1 MLRFGKFTSRNCPT
15 DGNLIFRRN
24 SNTGREFTWSIISL
38 LLVPGFLSFALLV
51 PACAQTATAQS
62 ILAEGVVKDSRGAPV
77 ADAVVILEEKDR
89 HVLVNQT
96 KTGTDGTFAL
106 SPPRPG
112 SYLLRVRKD
121 GFDDAAIGP
130 FELKLGESKHLR
142 VPLESVSEKTG
153 ASISRSSSKSPQMDF
168 ADEPNFTVAGIT
180 DWTAVGGHGADT
192 NLRASETLAKET
204 VALNTDAAT
213 KPHLPASSSRRSEAE
228 LKSALDRKPQSFEA
242 KHELGE
248 FYLNSQRYLDAI
260 PLLEAAKHINAE
272 NYSNRYDLAR
282 AYEASG
288 NFARA
293 RQEVQA
299 MPAAM
304 DTAELH
310 HLSGDIDEELNDPL
324 DAEREY
330 ERAVRLDPAEDN
342 YFRWGTE
349 LLLHRALQPAVEV
362 FANGAK
368 LYPGSP
374 RMLAGL
380 GAALYATG
388 SYDQGALKVCLASDL
403 NPSDMGPYI
412 FLGQME
418 NAAPAPLPCVEE
430 KLARFAKEH
439 PESATANYYYA
450 MAIWKKQPM
459 PIGTAAAREIKM
471 LLERAVT
478 ADPNFFDAYL
488 QMGILYSGEGD
499 SNSAIDAFQKTIAH
513 DPAAGEA
520 HYRLGTIYQRLGENA
535 KAREEFRLH
544 DECVKK
550 DAEKV
555 ERQRREIRQFMVVL
569 KDQPQ
574 PSSVR

>member
-1 MLRFGKFTSRNCPT
+1 LPSR
-15 DGNLIFRRN
+15 FRRY
-24 SNTGREFTWSIISL
+24 SITGRKFTWSLILL
-38 LLVPGFLSFALLV
+38 LLVPGFLWFSLSV
-51 PACAQTATAQS
+51 PANAQTAITQS
-62 ILAEGVVKDSRGAPV
+62 ILAEGVVSDSRGIPV
-77 ADAVVILEEKDR
+77 ADAIVILEEKDR
-89 HVLVNQT
+89 PASVNQT
-96 KTGTDGTFAL
+96 RTSANGTFAL

-130 FELKLGESKHLR
+130 FKFKFGEHRNLR
-142 VPLESVSEKTG
+142 IRLESVSEKTR
-153 ASISRSSSKSPQMDF
+153 ASSTPRPSSNSPQMDF
-168 ADEPNFTVAGIT
+168 ADEPNFTIAGIT

-192 NLRASETLAKET
+192 NLRASEALAKET
-204 VALNTDAAT
+204 VALNTDVAMST
-213 KPHLPASSSRRSEAE
+213 RPPAPPRQFEDE
-228 LKSALDRKPQSFEA
+228 LKNALSRNPRSFEA
-242 KHELGE
+242 NHELGE
-248 FYLNSQRYLDAI
+248 FYLGSQRYSEAI
-260 PLLEAAKHINAE
+260 PLLEAANQISAG
-272 NYSNRYDLAR
+272 NYSNLYDLAR

-293 RQEVQA
+293 RREVQA
-299 MPAAM
+299 IPAAL

-310 HLSGDIDEELNDPL
+310 HLLGDIDERLNDSL

-349 LLLHRALQPAVEV
+349 LLLHRALQPAAEV

-388 SYDQGALKVCLASDL
+388 SYDEGALKVCLASEL
-403 NPSDMGPYI
+403 NPTDANPYI

-418 NAAPAPLPCVEE
+418 TAAPTPLPCVEQ
-430 KLARFAKEH
+430 KLAAFAKEH
-439 PESATANYYYA
+439 PESAMANYYYA
-450 MAIWKKQPM
+450 MAIWKKQPV
-459 PIGTAAAREIKM
+459 PIGDDAAREIKT

-488 QMGILYSGEGD
+488 QLGILYSAEGD
-499 SNSAIDAFQKTIAH
+499 SSSAINAFQKTIAH

-535 KAREEFRLH
+535 KAREEFKLH
-544 DECVKK
+544 DECEKK
-550 DAEKV
+550 DAETV

-574 PSSVR
+574 ASSPVNPAR

>member
-1 MLRFGKFTSRNCPT
+1 
-15 DGNLIFRRN
+15 
-24 SNTGREFTWSIISL
+24 
-38 LLVPGFLSFALLV
+38 
-51 PACAQTATAQS
+51 
-62 ILAEGVVKDSRGAPV
+62 
-77 ADAVVILEEKDR
+77 
-89 HVLVNQT
+89 
-96 KTGTDGTFAL
+96 
-106 SPPRPG
+106 
-112 SYLLRVRKD
+112 
-121 GFDDAAIGP
+121 
-130 FELKLGESKHLR
+130 
-142 VPLESVSEKTG
+142 
-153 ASISRSSSKSPQMDF
+153 
-168 ADEPNFTVAGIT
+168 
-180 DWTAVGGHGADT
+180 
-192 NLRASETLAKET
+192 
-204 VALNTDAAT
+204 
-213 KPHLPASSSRRSEAE
+213 
-228 LKSALDRKPQSFEA
+228 
-242 KHELGE
+242 
-248 FYLNSQRYLDAI
+248 
-260 PLLEAAKHINAE
+260 
-272 NYSNRYDLAR
+272 
-282 AYEASG
+282 
-288 NFARA
+288 
-293 RQEVQA
+293 
-299 MPAAM
+299 
-304 DTAELH
+304 
-310 HLSGDIDEELNDPL
+310 
-324 DAEREY
+324 
-330 ERAVRLDPAEDN
+330 
-342 YFRWGTE
+342 
-349 LLLHRALQPAVEV
+349 
-362 FANGAK
+362 

-488 QMGILYSGEGD
+488 QLGILYSGEGD

>member
-1 MLRFGKFTSRNCPT
+1 
-15 DGNLIFRRN
+15 
-24 SNTGREFTWSIISL
+24 
-38 LLVPGFLSFALLV
+38 
-51 PACAQTATAQS
+51 
-62 ILAEGVVKDSRGAPV
+62 
-77 ADAVVILEEKDR
+77 
-89 HVLVNQT
+89 
-96 KTGTDGTFAL
+96 
-106 SPPRPG
+106 
-112 SYLLRVRKD
+112 
-121 GFDDAAIGP
+121 
-130 FELKLGESKHLR
+130 
-142 VPLESVSEKTG
+142 
-153 ASISRSSSKSPQMDF
+153 MDF

-204 VALNTDAAT
+204 VGLKTDAAMPSHPST
-213 KPHLPASSSRRSEAE
+213 PIARRSEAE
-228 LKSALDRKPQSFEA
+228 LRSALGRNPRSFEA
-242 KHELGE
+242 NHELGE
-248 FYLNSQRYLDAI
+248 FYLGSQRYSEAI
-260 PLLEAAKHINAE
+260 PLLEAANQISAG

-282 AYEASG
+282 AYEGSG
-288 NFARA
+288 DFARA

-299 MPAAM
+299 MSAAL
-304 DTAELH
+304 DRAELH
-310 HLSGDIDEELNDPL
+310 RLLGDIDEELNDPL

-368 LYPGSP
+368 LYPDSP
-374 RMLAGL
+374 QMLAGL

-403 NPSDMGPYI
+403 NPSDASPYI

-418 NAAPAPLPCVEE
+418 NAAPTPLPCVEE

-439 PESATANYYYA
+439 PESAMADYYYA
-450 MAIWKKQPM
+450 MAVWKKQPV
-459 PIGTAAAREIKM
+459 PIGADAAREIKM

-488 QMGILYSGEGD
+488 QLGTLYSAEGD

-535 KAREEFRLH
+535 KAQEEFRLH

-550 DAEKV
+550 DAETV

-569 KDQPQ
+569 KNQPQ
-574 PSSVR
+574 ASSAR